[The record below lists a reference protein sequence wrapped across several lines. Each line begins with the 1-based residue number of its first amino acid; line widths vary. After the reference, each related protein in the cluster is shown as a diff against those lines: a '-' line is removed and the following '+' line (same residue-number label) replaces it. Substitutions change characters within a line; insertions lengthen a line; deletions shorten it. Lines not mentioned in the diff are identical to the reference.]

1 MFCFFLVNT
10 NVEAVAISPQAV
22 KVRVQAVQGF
32 SEKYRSEARMIFP
45 KTALAAPTLLRR

>member
-1 MFCFFLVNT
+1 
-10 NVEAVAISPQAV
+10 VEAVDFGPQAL

-32 SEKYRSEARMIFP
+32 SEKYRSEARMIFS